1 MCLGLMAALSQ
12 SLYPL
17 FHSEEM
23 TFQEIQLHILLH
35 SLCEE

>member
-1 MCLGLMAALSQ
+1 MCLGLMVALSQ

-17 FHSEEM
+17 FHSEGM
-23 TFQEIQLHILLH
+23 TFQETQSHILLY